1 MIKNVSVTARI
12 VRVSSLAGDFFV
24 KLSLLRPIGLSV
36 AVCLVFSST
45 GYAQSPK
52 AKLVPGSADVIH
64 DISGIAIGMSCQDA
78 AAAAMPLSNIPGKL
92 NYQLSG
98 QSVRMDNA
106 LVNYKY
112 TLYEVPPRIIQFRK
126 MDDIQFKCIED
137 GGNREVF
144 ELSRVINYLPGVVA
158 APPIES
164 LYGLFQEKYGVPTVQ
179 FSPNVFATLFNRRG
193 VIRTKDTSCVTFEN
207 GHLYTAYGPFN
218 ADKCSYALTFN
229 ALEARQPPGTIAEID
244 ILIQDR
250 LRLENILRAMA
261 KQRIESTPVAA
272 PRL

>member
-1 MIKNVSVTARI
+1 
-12 VRVSSLAGDFFV
+12 V
-24 KLSLLRPIGLSV
+24 KLSLFRPIGLSI
-36 AVCLVFSST
+36 AVVGLVFSST

-78 AAAAMPLSNIPGKL
+78 VAVATPMSNVPGKL
-92 NYQLSG
+92 SYQSNLG
-98 QSVRMDNA
+98 GARVDNV

-112 TLYEVPPRIIQFRK
+112 TNYEIPPRIIQFRK

-158 APPIES
+158 APSIES

-179 FSPNVFATLFNRRG
+179 FSPNVLATLFNRRG
-193 VIRTKDTSCVTFEN
+193 VIHSKDTSCVTFEN
-207 GHLYTAYGPFN
+207 GHLYTAFGVMN

-229 ALEARQPPGTIAEID
+229 AIEARQPPGSIAQID
-244 ILIQDR
+244 IEIQDR
-250 LRLENILRAMA
+250 LRLENSLRAMA
-261 KQRIESTPVAA
+261 KQRNDSTPVAA
-272 PRL
+272 PKL